1 MANILSKVQ
10 QYLTNN
16 SKTWEAEEDNISL
29 QNNSDGAGVF
39 IATWNVSGLA
49 KPTIE
54 QLNNLNDE
62 ADASVTARLVL
73 MNRRKEY
80 PAIADQL
87 DDIYHNGI
95 DGWKATIKATKDKY
109 PKE

>member
-1 MANILSKVQ
+1 MANIFNKVQ
-10 QYLTNN
+10 QYLINN
-16 SKTWEAEEDNISL
+16 SKTWEAEENNISL

-54 QLNNLNDE
+54 QLDNLNDE
-62 ADASVTARLVL
+62 ADASEAARLVL
-73 MNRRKEY
+73 INRRKEY
-80 PAIADQL
+80 GTPENQIEN
-87 DDIYHNGI
+87 IIENGLE
-95 DGWKATIKATKDKY
+95 AEQARVQTIKEKY